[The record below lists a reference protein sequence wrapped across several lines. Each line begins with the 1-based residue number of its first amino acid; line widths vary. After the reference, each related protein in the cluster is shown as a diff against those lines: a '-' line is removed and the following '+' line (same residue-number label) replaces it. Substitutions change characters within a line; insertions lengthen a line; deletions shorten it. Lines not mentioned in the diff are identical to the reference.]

1 MEACWKNGFRLKKNE
16 LNDTLYVLVTSGEWK
31 EADRKFVI
39 YPVNE
44 DMWWNKKLVL
54 NPANAIRNQD
64 AKFIRPCKKIPEAKP
79 SIDIQSKYISVF
91 YRTSLM
97 IMKTCIFEIDNGT
110 LI

>member
-39 YPVNE
+39 YPVKE

-54 NPANAIRNQD
+54 NPENAIRNQD
-64 AKFIRPCKKIPEAKP
+64 PKFIRTGKIPEVRP
-79 SIDIQSKYISVF
+79 SIDIQSRYISVF

-97 IMKTCIFEIDNGT
+97 IMKTCIFEIEGQK